1 MKNSRI
7 SEKYC
12 KISIWRLH
20 RPGKLS
26 SSLRLPF
33 LVSQA
38 KVNWYSENKANLPP
52 SRKALRPLD
61 YSTETYTPFVH
72 KRNLIWKIGIFVLLQ
87 FTGGFSN
94 LRLIQEICML
104 TLKLDPQP
112 SLSESKTKFDC
123 VWSWFLSCIL
133 IHMYHLLVLY
143 LRCLYMTLL

>member
-7 SEKYC
+7 SENYY
-12 KISIWRLH
+12 KISVWRLH
-20 RPGKLS
+20 WLGKLS
-26 SSLRLPF
+26 STLRLPF

-38 KVNWYSENKANLPP
+38 KVNWYLENKANLPP

-72 KRNLIWKIGIFVLLQ
+72 KRNLIWKIGIFCPASVYR
-87 FTGGFSN
+87 FSN
-94 LRLIQEICML
+94 LRLIQEICKL

-112 SLSESKTKFDC
+112 SLSESKTKLDC
-123 VWSWFLSCIL
+123 VWSWFLSSIL